1 MKNVIIVSLGVLMF
15 IGIEALSFLLTAGMV
30 WLGCCALGLLGI
42 YAIEFSWQL
51 AFGIWLLLTVIKFF
65 YRTISIMSFWS

>member
-42 YAIEFSWQL
+42 YAIEL
-51 AFGIWLLLTVIKFF
+51 KLKKGLTNQPQYDIIK
-65 YRTISIMSFWS
+65 IQ